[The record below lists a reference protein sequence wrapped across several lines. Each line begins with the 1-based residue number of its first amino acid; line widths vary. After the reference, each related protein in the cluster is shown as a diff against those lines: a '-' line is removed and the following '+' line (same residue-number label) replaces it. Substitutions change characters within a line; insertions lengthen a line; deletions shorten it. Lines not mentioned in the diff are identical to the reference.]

1 MADYTLEGE
10 SGVIGSDFA
19 KPDEDPTQV
28 EGKPQA
34 EQPFVVDPETS
45 RHLPAQTVYPE
56 YAPMDRPTRK
66 RFGDAIMAALEK
78 QTRFEEGDAYGR
90 KWLIEPETLSNHAVV
105 AIRLSRGADYAPV
118 FFVSSGIL
126 GTERGRKV
134 AKDAIISVDGS
145 LT

>member
-10 SGVIGSDFA
+10 TGIIGSDFA
-19 KPDEDPTQV
+19 KPEN
-28 EGKPQA
+28 A
-34 EQPFVVDPETS
+34 
-45 RHLPAQTVYPE
+45 PAAVYPA

-66 RFGDAIMAALEK
+66 RFGDAVVAALEK
-78 QTRFEEGDAYGR
+78 QTRFEEVDAYGR

-105 AIRLSRGADYAPV
+105 AIRMSRGADYAPV

-134 AKDAIISVDGS
+134 AKDAIISVDGA
-145 LT
+145 LQ